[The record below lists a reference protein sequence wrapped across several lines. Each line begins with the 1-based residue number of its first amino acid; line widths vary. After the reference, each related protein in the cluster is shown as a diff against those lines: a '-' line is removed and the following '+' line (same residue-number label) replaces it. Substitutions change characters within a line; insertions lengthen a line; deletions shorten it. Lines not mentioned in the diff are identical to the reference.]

1 MAEQFLTLMADL
13 DDASQEI
20 MSGWY
25 SKLKEAGFTGTQT
38 PGLPYHISLAT
49 FPLEKEQEVVA
60 LMKTVAAGYAPVPV
74 HISHVGMF
82 TGGKVLFG
90 APDMSPE
97 LTALHEACAK
107 ETIQTYP
114 WTPHA
119 TILIDEP
126 ETVCAALPMLMKSFY
141 PFVGKISRL
150 HLCAFWPTREI
161 AAVELVVNGRRNE
174 TDRIEEDIKHCE
186 EIAKKILG

>member
-13 DDASQEI
+13 DEESQKI

-25 SKLKEAGFTGTQT
+25 DSLKEAGFTGTQT

-49 FPLEKEQEVVA
+49 FPLEKEQEAVA
-60 LMKTVAAGYAPVPV
+60 LMQKVAAEFAPVEV

-82 TGGKVLFG
+82 AGGKVLFG
-90 APDMSPE
+90 APDMSRE
-97 LTALHEACAK
+97 LTALHDACAK
-107 ETIQTYP
+107 ETFSTYP

-119 TILIDEP
+119 TILVEEP
-126 ETVCAALPMLMKSFY
+126 ETVYAALPVLMKSFH
-141 PFVGKISRL
+141 PFVGKITRL

-161 AAVELVVNGRRNE
+161 AAADLTGQ
-174 TDRIEEDIKHCE
+174 K
-186 EIAKKILG
+186 